1 MAARDWYARWIE
13 GDAQFDGEP
22 AEWTIGDTG
31 VIEFADV
38 DGAPPWEVLADPA
51 HYALPRNVPGPD
63 LAATQES
70 GEPLTG
76 WACTS
81 GPGTPIDVPADFA
94 APAPSAA
101 GEPANVPAAG
111 SSPGPAPHPPSDGP
125 GDLKP
130 PWTARELDDWL
141 DDVVARG
148 WFRAGPAIDAF
159 YAAREVT
166 FG

>member
-1 MAARDWYARWIE
+1 MAARGWFRDDPLGEHAGWDDTVRLEAQLPPAGSIRDGGWHAR
-13 GDAQFDGEP
+13 
-22 AEWTIGDTG
+22 T
-31 VIEFADV
+31 
-38 DGAPPWEVLADPA
+38 APV
-51 HYALPRNVPGPD
+51 
-63 LAATQES
+63 
-70 GEPLTG
+70 
-76 WACTS
+76 
-81 GPGTPIDVPADFA
+81 DVPADFA

-111 SSPGPAPHPPSDGP
+111 SSPGPPHPPSDGP

-141 DDVVARG
+141 DDLVARG